1 MTPPPNGGVPPF
13 DPLKVI
19 GEVQRQAMDSAGR
32 VISQFLDLANSTT
45 ASPPGGAPPGPGPG
59 NFQQLRAD
67 MGRAVDLYVDLFQR
81 TFETYADLTE
91 STLRQ
96 QERGK
101 RQGPTLRSEDETSSL
116 ALTAPAGGTAEAKV
130 WLHNLTDQP
139 TVPAAVTATVL
150 TAHGGARIEADR
162 ITVDPPGLPAVPPD
176 GSTAAVIRVV
186 LADDQQPGLYYG
198 HLLTPAAALP
208 LHLTVEPTG

>member
-1 MTPPPNGGVPPF
+1 MTPPSSSASGSGVPPF

-32 VISQFLDLANSTT
+32 VISQFLDLANGAT
-45 ASPPGGAPPGPGPG
+45 AGGPRAGAEAGD
-59 NFQQLRAD
+59 FQRMRAD

-96 QERGK
+96 RG
-101 RQGPTLRSEDETSSL
+101 QGPSLRSEDETGAL
-116 ALTAPAGGTAEAKV
+116 AVAAPAGGTAEAKV

-139 TVPAAVTATVL
+139 TAPATITATAL
-150 TAHGGARIEADR
+150 TAHGGARVEADR
-162 ITVDPPGLPAVPPD
+162 ITIDPSELPTVAPD
-176 GSTAAVIRVV
+176 GSTAAVVRVV
-186 LADDQQPGLYYG
+186 LTDDEQPPGVYFG
-198 HLLTPAAALP
+198 HLLTPDAALP
-208 LHLTVEPTG
+208 LRLTVEPAG